1 MLQIVAAIESLS
13 SATAVEAAKADAE
26 AQQALSLL
34 AAQQPFS
41 LELHAKL
48 AKASL
53 QAGAPAAAVQSAN
66 ALLAAGLPKGRAA
79 AGIAEVEDA
88 PGVAQR
94 DWQWLAVGSLVL
106 GQVPLCLLD
115 ILQYTM
121 GLVHHHVSSAFPLLK
136 HSHDGCSGPTC
147 CVLSQPSQ
155 DSPVKPQYIAPCGNG
170 TPTAALY

>member
-13 SATAVEAAKADAE
+13 SSTAVDAAKADAE

-53 QAGAPAAAVQSAN
+53 QAGAPAAAVQCAN
-66 ALLAAGLPKGRAA
+66 ALLGAGLPKGRAA
-79 AGIAEVEDA
+79 AGIVEVEDA

-115 ILQYTM
+115 ILLYTM
-121 GLVHHHVSSAFPLLK
+121 GLVHHHVSST
-136 HSHDGCSGPTC
+136 S
-147 CVLSQPSQ
+147 
-155 DSPVKPQYIAPCGNG
+155 
-170 TPTAALY
+170 TAQT